1 MWLFQAWQSFLVILF
16 AFALIGFMRG
26 WRREIVSLAFTLA
39 AVLIVD
45 LGGGSFV
52 AEALFVRLPL
62 ALQDPNNLHPPGP
75 PSALE
80 TEIVTGLTLVVIIAL
95 GYIVGNKAFPKPKV
109 PVERFLGAIPAIIAG
124 IAVYEAISRLASHFN
139 KSPAFTFAV
148 PNPGPDT
155 IGNYL
160 LLIFVVLIVLV
171 IIGLMNSR
179 SKKRG
184 GATPKGH

>member
-16 AFALIGFMRG
+16 AFAVIGLMRG
-26 WRREIVSLAFTLA
+26 WRREIVSLAFALA

-45 LGGGSFV
+45 LGGGTLV

-62 ALQDPNNLHPPGP
+62 ALQDPRNLHPPGP

-80 TEIVTGLTLVVIIAL
+80 TEIVTGITLVIIIAL
-95 GYIVGNKAFPKPKV
+95 GYIVGNKAFPKPKI
-109 PVERFLGAIPAIIAG
+109 PAERVWGIVPAIIAG
-124 IAVYEAISRLASHFN
+124 SAVYEAISRLAIHVN

-148 PNPGPDT
+148 PNPGPDM
-155 IGNYL
+155 IVNYL
-160 LLIFVVLIVLV
+160 LLSFVVLIVHV
-171 IIGLMNSR
+171 IIGRMNSR